1 MNAAAPSNSYSQF
14 HTSHN
19 PFQPSIQAAEHLR
32 ARLMN
37 AAPTPNQEFRR
48 ESAAPAQVA
57 FGLADVRQIAPQVA
71 ILDAPVWSS
80 SRQRFWVRPEV
91 AIRLERAA
99 RELPST
105 WMLGFWEGFRPIE
118 VQRNLWEA
126 GFSLLQES
134 HPYLN
139 QTQLE
144 KVLETYVARPTTN
157 APHSS
162 GSAVDVAVINRDG
175 KILDA
180 TTAEG
185 RLGLAAMSSALTS
198 AGLSNYEP
206 EWWHWSH
213 DEDGQYSE

>member
-1 MNAAAPSNSYSQF
+1 MNAAISSQF
-14 HTSHN
+14 NSSFNISLN
-19 PFQPSIQAAEHLR
+19 PLQPSIQAAEHLR

-37 AAPTPNQEFRR
+37 AAPTQNQEFPR
-48 ESAAPAQVA
+48 ERAA
-57 FGLADVRQIAPQVA
+57 FDLTDIRQIAPQIA

-80 SRQRFWVRPEV
+80 SKQRFQVRPEV

-99 RELPST
+99 RQLPSPWT
-105 WMLGFWEGFRPIE
+105 LGFWEGFRPLN
-118 VQRNLWEA
+118 VQRNLWET
-126 GFSLLQES
+126 GLLLLQES

-139 QTQLE
+139 QTQLQN
-144 KVLETYVARPTTN
+144 VLETYVARPTAN

-162 GSAVDVAVINRDG
+162 GSAVDVAVINRAG
-175 KILDA
+175 QILDA

-185 RLGLAAMSSALTS
+185 RSGLAAMSNAMKS

-213 DEDGQYSE
+213 DEDFE